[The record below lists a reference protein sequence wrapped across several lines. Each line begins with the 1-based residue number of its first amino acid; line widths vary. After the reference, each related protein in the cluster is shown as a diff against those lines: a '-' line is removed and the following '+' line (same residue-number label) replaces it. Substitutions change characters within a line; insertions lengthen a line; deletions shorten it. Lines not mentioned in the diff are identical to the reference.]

1 MELYEQQPT
10 RYPPTNWRKP
20 PPAGYIDAHGMRR
33 ESQEPWRPVGLP
45 TVSTPGRPCTPLPL
59 PSCQTLGRQ
68 LPKWLMLT
76 GSMCWN
82 RATIKAWHLAKVRKA
97 VLVGCNLHAMHYIC
111 NWAFPSHTALS
122 CESMHLGF
130 DCLHEGHL

>member
-45 TVSTPGRPCTPLPL
+45 T
-59 PSCQTLGRQ
+59 
-68 LPKWLMLT
+68 LM
-76 GSMCWN
+76 
-82 RATIKAWHLAKVRKA
+82 RLA
-97 VLVGCNLHAMHYIC
+97 
-111 NWAFPSHTALS
+111 
-122 CESMHLGF
+122 
-130 DCLHEGHL
+130 CLHEKTWQLTVPG